1 VKWYVYSLR
10 KYAVF
15 KGRASRRE
23 HWTFEL
29 TNVAIELT
37 LFVAVVMLARVGFEY
52 LVDLLYL
59 YIAATTVPSLASL
72 VRRLHDTNHSGWWF
86 FISLVPLV
94 GPLILFSMTVTRSD
108 PGQNRFGPN
117 PYQQST
123 TDTPVG
129 PDMGY
134 LAPPIDQRDYR

>member
-1 VKWYVYSLR
+1 MKWYVYSLR

-15 KGRASRRE
+15 RGRASRRE

-29 TNVAIELT
+29 TNAAIELA
-37 LFVAVVMLARVGFEY
+37 LFVAVVMLARTGYQYFVRALF
-52 LVDLLYL
+52 L
-59 YIAATTVPSLASL
+59 YIAATIVPSSASL
-72 VRRLHDTNHSGWWF
+72 VRRLHDTNRSGWWF
-86 FISLVPLV
+86 FISLVPVV

-117 PYQQST
+117 PYEPQT
-123 TDTPVG
+123 TKATIS

-134 LAPPIDQRDYR
+134 LAPPVDQRDYR

>member
-1 VKWYVYSLR
+1 MKWYVYSLR

-15 KGRASRRE
+15 RGRASRRE

-29 TNVAIELT
+29 TNAAIELA
-37 LFVAVVMLARVGFEY
+37 LFVAVVLLARAGYQYFVRVLF
-52 LVDLLYL
+52 L
-59 YIAATTVPSLASL
+59 YIAATMVPSFASL
-72 VRRLHDTNHSGWWF
+72 VRRLHDTNRSGWWF
-86 FISLVPLV
+86 FISLVPVV

-117 PYQQST
+117 PYEPQT
-123 TDTPVG
+123 TKATIS

-134 LAPPIDQRDYR
+134 LAPPVDQRDYR